1 MFKINGKEEPNF
13 ILSKFKLFK
22 YHLLSNPFF
31 PIFSSVKLFSLC
43 LRVLFYF
50 SILTEFLL

>member
-1 MFKINGKEEPNF
+1 MFKINVKEEPRF

-31 PIFSSVKLFSLC
+31 HIFSPVKIFSLC
-43 LRVLFYF
+43 LCVLFYF
-50 SILTEFLL
+50 SILT